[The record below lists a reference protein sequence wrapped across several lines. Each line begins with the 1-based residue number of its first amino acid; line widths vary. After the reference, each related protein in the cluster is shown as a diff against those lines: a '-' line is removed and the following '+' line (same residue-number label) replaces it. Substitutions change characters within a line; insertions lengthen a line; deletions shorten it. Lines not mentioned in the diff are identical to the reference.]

1 MNTRKSNQELIN
13 SKEYR
18 LKSPPTQNLKLPPF
32 LLQNHS
38 SFRSVLAKIS
48 VIKQVKSRFFYPFT
62 PWGLSVFKPRTCIL
76 HHLAFLVW
84 LPAHYFLR
92 PTTHFQPLKTH
103 FLTTISPFSAMFFMV
118 RKGFIYTIAMY
129 FYAFHLA
136 FSTILPCIQHH
147 FTLRF
152 AAKCTAFSTKLH
164 CVLQQNAL
172 HLAAKRTLFC
182 WKWPKNWYKQH
193 SFEINIHFVCMYNY
207 TFFASKQ
214 TFARIDFLRQ
224 VGDWWTKK
232 ALRMLNFLLKIRQKN
247 DCHIYTRRGSGMG
260 NTYTYKRQGER
271 LQGMQD
277 DFV

>member
-152 AAKCTAFSTKLH
+152 APFYLAFCSKTRCIQQHIALHFGANSPKSGTSCVFMQRKSIFNHSHATPISHRNKPSRELKICGLMSDCWQKLH
-164 CVLQQNAL
+164 SQC
-172 HLAAKRTLFC
+172 
-182 WKWPKNWYKQH
+182 
-193 SFEINIHFVCMYNY
+193 
-207 TFFASKQ
+207 
-214 TFARIDFLRQ
+214 
-224 VGDWWTKK
+224 
-232 ALRMLNFLLKIRQKN
+232 
-247 DCHIYTRRGSGMG
+247 
-260 NTYTYKRQGER
+260 
-271 LQGMQD
+271 
-277 DFV
+277 